1 MVATGQGKLAGGI
14 VVSLGN
20 AVLIFALGWGRL
32 GRRLGVRI
40 VIVLAFAFAAASAIL
55 AGLFGEAHPWGAAL
69 FLLAGTIFAVAID
82 AVGSTPFLRA
92 VHVYERPQMT
102 AVYRTYL
109 DLSDLLP
116 AFAYSIILGFTGLGG
131 VFITLGIFCAFCG
144 WLAWR
149 HLPRSM

>member
-20 AVLIFALGWGRL
+20 AVLITALWWGRL
-32 GRRLGVRI
+32 GTRIGVRK
-40 VIVLAFAFAAASAIL
+40 VVVTSFVFAALSAIL
-55 AGLFGEAHPWGAAL
+55 AGLAGEGHAWGAAL
-69 FLLAGTIFAVAID
+69 FLLAGTLFAVALD

-92 VHVYERPQMT
+92 VHAYERPQMN

-109 DLSDLLP
+109 DLSELLP
-116 AFAYSIILGFTGLGG
+116 PFVYAIILAFTGLGG
-131 VFITLGIFCAFCG
+131 VFVALGIFCAACA
-144 WLAWR
+144 WISWR